1 MARRQPITRKDHLK
15 NKGRKTGQGIEKPKE
30 LLRDDEEDSV
40 EKTKSTETSMT
51 REDGNE
57 KEDAVAI
64 KDKVMRTPEEMIIDI
79 KKKDGDTD
87 TSSLGTGV
95 QDKPRRVAKDGKLSI
110 IQKSKLMNW
119 AEEHFLRRN
128 KIMMFEEA
136 ANDAQLHKAACKA
149 MELEESDWA
158 IVGMEAIKKLRSA
171 MSDRVSIHR
180 KVVKKEYM
188 GKCMDCIVWECP
200 MLTQLFRNLAF
211 NYLFFYY
218 RLFETS

>member
-1 MARRQPITRKDHLK
+1 
-15 NKGRKTGQGIEKPKE
+15 
-30 LLRDDEEDSV
+30 
-40 EKTKSTETSMT
+40 
-51 REDGNE
+51 
-57 KEDAVAI
+57 
-64 KDKVMRTPEEMIIDI
+64 
-79 KKKDGDTD
+79 
-87 TSSLGTGV
+87 LGTGV

-149 MELEESDWA
+149 MELKENDWA
-158 IVGMEAIKKLRSA
+158 IVGMEAIRKLRSA

-188 GKCMDCIVWECP
+188 GKCVDCIVWDCP
-200 MLTQLFRNLAF
+200 MLTQLFHNLAF
-211 NYLFFYY
+211 YYLFFYY